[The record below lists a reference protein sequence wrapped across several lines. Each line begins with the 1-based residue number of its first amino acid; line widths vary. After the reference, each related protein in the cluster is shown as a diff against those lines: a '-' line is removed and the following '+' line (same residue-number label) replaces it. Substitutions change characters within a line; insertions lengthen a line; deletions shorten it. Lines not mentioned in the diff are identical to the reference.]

1 MKNEFDMAIVPT
13 EMAARFYNDG
23 AGYQLAALNTK
34 GYLYVIADDQTI
46 TKFSNLK
53 GKVVQVV
60 GKNSATDIIFR
71 YLLR

>member
-1 MKNEFDMAIVPT
+1 MAIVPT

-23 AGYQLAALNTK
+23 AGGIK
-34 GYLYVIADDQTI
+34 HKRIPFVIADDQTI